1 MRDSLLAVSGKLN
14 PALGGPSFRPFTVSN
29 YGSDFYA
36 LVDKDTP
43 EFNRR
48 SLYRMAVQS
57 ARSPL
62 LETLDCP
69 DPSTKTPKRTVTTTP
84 IQALALMNDSFV
96 LRQSRAFA
104 ARVEKEAGSAP
115 EAQVSRAY
123 ALALG
128 RNPSAA
134 ERARAVAHLKAHR
147 LDSLCW
153 ALFNASEFL
162 YAK

>member
-1 MRDSLLAVSGKLN
+1 MLAISGQLN
-14 PALGGPSFRPFTVSN
+14 LALGGPSFRPFTVSH
-29 YGSDFYA
+29 YGSDFYQ
-36 LVDKDTP
+36 LIDKDTP

-48 SLYRMAVQS
+48 TLYRMGVQS
-57 ARSPL
+57 ARNPL

-104 ARVEKEAGSAP
+104 ARIIQEAGSAP
-115 EAQVSRAY
+115 SAQITAVYTR
-123 ALALG
+123 ALG
-128 RNPSAA
+128 RLPTPT
-134 ERARAVAHLKAHR
+134 ERARALTHLKAHP

-153 ALFNASEFL
+153 ALFNSSEFL